1 MMFPIDTGNKLPNSF
16 RDEIVPLLIIID
28 ELSLSIQN
36 LQSRVDRIVALC
48 SSDRMQEII
57 RIIDNVDE
65 RVWEILM

>member
-1 MMFPIDTGNKLPNSF
+1 MFPIDTGNKLPNSF

>member
-1 MMFPIDTGNKLPNSF
+1 MFPIDTGNKLPNSF

-65 RVWEILM
+65 RVLEILM